1 MAIIGSFLFFLGGVF
16 LSSFSHT
23 LLLSKKGELQQFGRH
38 NKFFAF
44 SEKHFLT
51 IHIFEQTL
59 FQLRLVKTV
68 LTFSAFL
75 FLLAQPF
82 LSIVSIFVVFLF
94 LTYLSYLA
102 TNFMSKKLFAL
113 TTPTALFIFYLF
125 YPLTSPF
132 LALYRRINYRIQKKS
147 KNQFKSK
154 LQHLIMGDYDEKL
167 FASLATFNEKDVREV
182 MIPRIKIFA
191 LQLNTSI
198 GKAAK
203 AILHEGYSR
212 IPVYGT
218 DLDNIV
224 GFLLYKDLLKVFI
237 QAQES
242 PSLLNETIEMLL
254 KPVIYVPENKKISA
268 LFQDLRKKQSHLAI
282 IVNEYGSTEG
292 VITIED
298 ILEELVGEIKDEY
311 DIEEEEG
318 FWKLPGGS
326 WVVDAKVS
334 IIDIE
339 KKIGIRIPHS
349 PEYETIGGFLF
360 HKAGNIPQKGWS
372 LCLDEFEIE
381 VLISSERCL
390 EKLRLIPLL
399 EKKEKIAKE

>member
-1 MAIIGSFLFFLGGVF
+1 MAIIGAFLFFLAGMCV
-16 LSSFSHT
+16 SSFSHT
-23 LLLSKKGELQQFGRH
+23 LLLSKKRDLQQCSRQ
-38 NKFFAF
+38 NKLFAF
-44 SEKHFLT
+44 FEKHFL
-51 IHIFEQTL
+51 ILNVFEQTI
-59 FQLRLVKTV
+59 FQLRLIKTV

-75 FLLAQPF
+75 CLLAQPF
-82 LSIVSIFVVFLF
+82 ALIVSAFFVFF
-94 LTYLSYLA
+94 ILTYLSYLA
-102 TNFMSKKLFAL
+102 TNFTAKKLFAL
-113 TTPTALFIFYLF
+113 TMPTALFIFYLF
-125 YPLTSPF
+125 YPLGLPF
-132 LALYRRINYRIQKKS
+132 LALYRRINYRILKKN
-147 KNQFKSK
+147 KNQVKSK

-167 FASLATFNEKDVREV
+167 FASLSTFNEKDVREV
-182 MIPRIKIFA
+182 MIPRIKVFA
-191 LQLNTSI
+191 LHSNTPI
-198 GKAAK
+198 KKAAK
-203 AILHEGYSR
+203 SVLHEGYSR

-218 DLDNIV
+218 NLDNIV
-224 GFLLYKDLLKVFI
+224 GVLMYKDLLKVFMK
-237 QAQES
+237 AQDS

-292 VITIED
+292 IITIED

-326 WVVDAKVS
+326 WIVDANVS

-360 HKAGNIPQKGWS
+360 HKSGNIPQKGWS